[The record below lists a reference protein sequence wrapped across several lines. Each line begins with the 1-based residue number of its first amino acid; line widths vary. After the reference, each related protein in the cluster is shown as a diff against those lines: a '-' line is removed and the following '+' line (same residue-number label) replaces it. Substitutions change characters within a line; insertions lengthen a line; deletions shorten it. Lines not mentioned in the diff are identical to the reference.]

1 MDSLSL
7 HDNEEQQQKASPFL
21 WFLDK
26 TPPVF
31 ETHVLTKLSATD
43 RGLFSRVSLGC
54 RDAVITLDLPI
65 AGVSLELPF
74 KVEDFIESVKL
85 LEWGKS
91 NGCPVLDVKT
101 FTLAAGSRSGS
112 LGVMEYLREHDCP
125 WWGSASWDRGES
137 AWLPQPLHL

>member
-1 MDSLSL
+1 
-7 HDNEEQQQKASPFL
+7 
-21 WFLDK
+21 
-26 TPPVF
+26 VF

-43 RGLFSRVSLGC
+43 RGLFSRASLGC
-54 RDAVITLDLPI
+54 LDAVITFDLPI

-74 KVEDFIESVKL
+74 RVEDFIESVEL

-91 NGCPVLDVKT
+91 NLGIYGWPIPGDPVLFLDVKT
-101 FTLAAGSRSGS
+101 FALAAGSRSGS